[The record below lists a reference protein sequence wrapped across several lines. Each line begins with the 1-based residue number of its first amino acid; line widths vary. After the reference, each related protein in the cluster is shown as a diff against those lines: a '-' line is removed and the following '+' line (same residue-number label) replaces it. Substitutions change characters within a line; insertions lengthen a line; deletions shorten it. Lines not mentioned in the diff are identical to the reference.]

1 MLDPTFGYEP
11 RLSPSD
17 AGPTHDRLLLER
29 YGALW
34 STTVTGRLV
43 RSGMLPTT
51 TRGAAFSR
59 FVGAFPALAGTEAA
73 FERLFSGERPTHTEL
88 VQFAQAPNTGTGAQP
103 GTWRCPL
110 CGCPVQGSRDVA
122 DDALALRVRRDFP
135 SWQPDAGAC
144 LRCRELYEAAAL
156 PQLG

>member
-1 MLDPTFGYEP
+1 MC
-11 RLSPSD
+11 PSG

-59 FVGAFPALAGTEAA
+59 FARAFPAVDGREAT
-73 FERLFSGERPTHTEL
+73 FERFFSEERPTHAEL
-88 VQFAQAPNTGTGAQP
+88 IQFAQAPDAGTGARSE
-103 GTWRCPL
+103 TWRCPL
-110 CGCPVQGSRDVA
+110 CGCPVQDSHEVVGDL
-122 DDALALRVRRDFP
+122 LAVHIRRDFP

-144 LRCRELYEAAAL
+144 LRCRELYETNAAQQAR
-156 PQLG
+156 